1 MNKIDIDTFIDRYEC
16 LYYDPDSCPD
26 RYIWQDLK
34 PKEGLKERY
43 SHLIKERLNIGSLNA
58 TNFHAEEAVMAYL
71 YSSEFNEYALAWKA
85 GKVDWK
91 NNQLIKS
98 DGFEKGNNYINGYG
112 GKIDKDDFKSY
123 CLELKIRKKEIN
135 KNVEDENW
143 KDAYETVMKISPKNI
158 GPVYNI
164 NTLFFLTGGKAPIYD
179 AFAHK
184 AVKALL
190 FDISPCE
197 VYLGGNPD
205 KHDVDKVVSM
215 YQEYMILLK
224 ILFKDCLKNKQKDDM
239 FIPRELDRA
248 LWVYGHSKVKYPDC
262 VTTE

>member
-1 MNKIDIDTFIDRYEC
+1 MKNIDTFINRYEC

-26 RYIWQDLK
+26 SYKWQNYK
-34 PKEGLKERY
+34 SKEGLKEIY
-43 SHLIKERLNIGSLNA
+43 SRLLSERLNIGSLNA
-58 TNFHAEEAVMAYL
+58 SNYHAEESVMKYL
-71 YSSEFNEYALAWKA
+71 NSSKFNKFALAWKA

-91 NNQLIKS
+91 DNQLITIDS
-98 DGFEKGNNYINGYG
+98 FEKDDNYINGYG
-112 GKIDKDDFKSY
+112 GKINKNAFETY
-123 CLELKIRKKEIN
+123 CSKLMEELKDEIN
-135 KNVEDENW
+135 QNVENENW
-143 KDAYETVMKISPKNI
+143 EKAYRTVMEISPKNI

-190 FDISPCE
+190 FDILPCD

-205 KHDVDKVVSM
+205 KKDVDKVVAM

-224 ILFKDCLKNKQKDDM
+224 MLFKDCFKNKQKNDM

-248 LWVYGHSKVKYPDC
+248 LWVYGHSKEKYKDK
-262 VTTE
+262 

>member
-1 MNKIDIDTFIDRYEC
+1 MKNIDTFIYHYEC

-26 RYIWQDLK
+26 SYKWQHYK
-34 PKEGLKERY
+34 SKEGLKEVY
-43 SHLIKERLNIGSLNA
+43 THLLRERLNIGSLNA
-58 TNFHAEEAVMAYL
+58 SNYHAEEAVMEL
-71 YSSEFNEYALAWKA
+71 LKSSEFNKFALAWKA
-85 GKVDWK
+85 GKIDFK
-91 NNQLIKS
+91 DDQLMTTDS
-98 DGFEKGNNYINGYG
+98 FEKDDNYINGYG

-135 KNVEDENW
+135 KNVEDENG
-143 KDAYETVMKISPKNI
+143 KDAYKTVMELSPNNI

-179 AFAHK
+179 VFAHK

-205 KHDVDKVVSM
+205 KHDVHKVVAM

-224 ILFKDCLKNKQKDDM
+224 MLFKDWFKNKQKNDM

-248 LWVYGHSKVKYPDC
+248 LWVYGHSKKK
-262 VTTE
+262 